1 MQENNPNK
9 PEKIRKKK
17 KKKLNRRAEADFQ
30 PPPPKKRNAKGNWVC
45 YFLNAVMQSN
55 RLKKDG
61 MI

>member
-30 PPPPKKRNAKGNWVC
+30 PPPNKRNAKGNWVC

-55 RLKKDG
+55 RLKKGG

>member
-30 PPPPKKRNAKGNWVC
+30 PPPQKR
-45 YFLNAVMQSN
+45 
-55 RLKKDG
+55 G
-61 MI
+61 MPRVIGSAIFSML